1 VRYLSVASGIEAAS
15 VAWHPLGWEAAAFA
29 EIDPFPCAV
38 LSERWPSVP
47 NLGDMTKY
55 REWKID
61 APIDI
66 LVGGTPCQSFS
77 VAGLRGGL
85 DDPRGNLMLVYLAIA
100 RAFRPDWIVWENV
113 PGVLSSNRGR
123 DFGSFFGGLAELGYG
138 FAYRVLDAQ
147 YFGVP
152 QRRRRVF
159 VVGYIGDWRVAAA
172 VLFERESVRGNPPPS
187 RETGERVAS
196 TITRGAES
204 SGKGGYSGRR
214 QEDDINIVT
223 VPALTQS
230 GRGVERIGESR
241 GQNPVIVVNAEGDA
255 GLPFL
260 TRSNIGKGVNNQ
272 TPLIAHALRG
282 EGFDAREDGTGR
294 GTPIVVQNVETMYS
308 VRHGKKTETDP
319 VEKLRALWRYVDEET
334 LSEWCIGIIAAFWP
348 KEVLR
353 SEMYGGRFRLATKPK
368 RGLVN
373 IALSRSEDGSK
384 WTVLDLWEAGC
395 DGCAPQRWR
404 PHEQLAAELGSYL
417 SELPYSPSP
426 AERFMRDMWE
436 AGEGSRLLRQTL
448 STIQEVRRSESIQAE
463 PTQSHR
469 VRRLVPEEAEALQGF
484 PRGYTLITYRGKPAA
499 DGPRYKSLGNSMAVP
514 VMSWIGRRI
523 EKVNCILRG
532 K

>member
-1 VRYLSVASGIEAAS
+1 MRYLSVASGIEAAT
-15 VAWHPLGWEAAAFA
+15 VAWHPLGWEAAAFS
-29 EIDPFPCAV
+29 EIEPFPCAV
-38 LSERWPSVP
+38 LADRWPETP
-47 NLGDMTKY
+47 NLGDMTNYK
-55 REWKID
+55 EWSID
-61 APIDI
+61 TIDL

-100 RAFRPDWIVWENV
+100 ERFRPAWIVWENV
-113 PGVLSSNRGR
+113 PGVLSVDGGR
-123 DFGSFFGGLAELGYG
+123 AFGSFLGGLAELGYG
-138 FAYRVLDAQ
+138 WAYRVLDAQ

-159 VVGYIGDWRVAAA
+159 VVGYLGDWRPAAA
-172 VLFERESVRGNPPPS
+172 VLFERESVRGDSPPS
-187 RETGERVAS
+187 REAGKRVAAS
-196 TITRGAES
+196 ITRGTES
-204 SGKGGYSGRR
+204 HGKGGYAGRR
-214 QEDDINIVT
+214 QEDDYNIIT
-223 VPALTQS
+223 QALTS
-230 GRGVERIGESR
+230 
-241 GQNPVIVVNAEGDA
+241 
-255 GLPFL
+255 
-260 TRSNIGKGVNNQ
+260 
-272 TPLIAHALRG
+272 HALR
-282 EGFDAREDGTGR
+282 ARYDSSEDGTGR

-523 EKVNCILRG
+523 EKVNFILRG